1 MDNNKSTP
9 NFSAMKKKR
18 SAMREKAKE
27 LGFKNIHSAVIAG
40 HGETLAKAYV
50 DQAKA
55 GNGRV

>member
-1 MDNNKSTP
+1 MNTSTP

-40 HGETLAKAYV
+40 HGQALAQAYING
-50 DQAKA
+50 AKS
-55 GNGRV
+55 GDGRV